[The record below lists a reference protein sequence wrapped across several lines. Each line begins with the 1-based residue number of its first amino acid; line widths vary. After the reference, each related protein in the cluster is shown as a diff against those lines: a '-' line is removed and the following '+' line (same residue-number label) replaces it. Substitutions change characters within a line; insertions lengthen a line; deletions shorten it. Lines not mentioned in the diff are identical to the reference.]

1 MHKAIISGVGHYVPE
16 RVVTNADLEKM
27 MDTSDEWIRERSG
40 IHERHF
46 IADDER
52 NVDMA
57 EAASRAALAKAGKE
71 AADIDF
77 IIYATLSPEYF
88 FPGSG
93 CLLQERLGLPGVG
106 ALDIR
111 NQCSGFV
118 YGLSIA
124 DQFIKTG
131 MYKTILLVGSE
142 V

>member
-46 IADDER
+46 IADDEQ

-93 CLLQERLGLPGVG
+93 CLLQERLTWMSHMGG
-106 ALDIR
+106 AL
-111 NQCSGFV
+111 
-118 YGLSIA
+118 
-124 DQFIKTG
+124 
-131 MYKTILLVGSE
+131 ILLGVVLVERASGRSQRFPAS
-142 V
+142 